1 MKGKL
6 FFLAIFLT
14 FTSSIFAQ
22 SPSSFYKA
30 KKLLYKEIY
39 KDHNKTFYCGCSYT
53 GKVVNLESCHYK
65 VRKDTKRAK
74 RVEVEHI
81 VPAYWIAHLTEKGRA
96 CWNKG
101 KKLKGIGGRKY
112 CEKNNPEFK
121 QAHNDLMNLVPS
133 IGEINGDRSN
143 YKFSM
148 IGSEER
154 QYGACDFEI
163 YKNKKTN
170 ISVVEPSKNSRGD
183 IARIYFYMKNKYD
196 LEFLD
201 ETLYLMKSWDKTDPI
216 DKWEKERIKR
226 INLIQ
231 N

>member
-1 MKGKL
+1 VKGKL

-39 KDHNKTFYCGCSYT
+39 KNHNKTFYCGCSYT

-101 KKLKGIGGRKY
+101 KKLKGISGRKY

-121 QAHNDLMNLVPS
+121 QAYN
-133 IGEINGDRSN
+133 
-143 YKFSM
+143 
-148 IGSEER
+148 
-154 QYGACDFEI
+154 
-163 YKNKKTN
+163 
-170 ISVVEPSKNSRGD
+170 
-183 IARIYFYMKNKYD
+183 
-196 LEFLD
+196 D
-201 ETLYLMKSWDKTDPI
+201 ETPTLAQCDLGNTENSAFLSSYLPSFVFGGKCAILWV
-216 DKWEKERIKR
+216 
-226 INLIQ
+226 L
-231 N
+231 